1 MVGFMSCEFYL
12 TYKNATE
19 EILFWQSYSFR
30 SLIHV
35 KLVKDEK
42 ENIKIKDKN

>member
-1 MVGFMSCEFYL
+1 MSCEFHL
-12 TYKNATE
+12 NYKNATE
-19 EILFWQSYSFR
+19 EILFDKAIV
-30 SLIHV
+30 LGL